1 MSEQVQNV
9 YLTPVMIHRN
19 EKLMNSMR
27 KLGAHCS
34 ITVHT
39 TMLAGVFDR
48 MTGGRY
54 ELEKDTYGGKPYYTA
69 TLKKD
74 RGQYQITYFLEDDGD
89 ER

>member
-1 MSEQVQNV
+1 MTGNV
-9 YLTPVMIHRN
+9 YLTPVIIHRN
-19 EKLMNSMR
+19 EKLMHSMQ

-39 TMLAGVFDR
+39 NMLAGVFDR

-54 ELEKDTYGGKPYYTA
+54 KLEPAEYGGKPYYTA

-74 RGQYQITYFLEDDGD
+74 RGNYQITYFLEDDGE

>member
-1 MSEQVQNV
+1 MSSNV
-9 YLTPVMIHRN
+9 YLTPVIIHRN
-19 EKLMNSMR
+19 EKLMHSMR

-39 TMLAGVFDR
+39 DMLAGVFDR

-54 ELEKDTYGGKPYYTA
+54 TLEKDNAMGEDYYTA

-74 RGQYQITYFLEDDGD
+74 RGQYQITYFLKDDGE